1 VWVAKLPWAKSMV
14 EHNKKFNM
22 VCYKVSGKVDGIQK
36 LLIPKFDSLQK
47 HSSRQKCK
55 ITHPWFGVGQ
65 YFIFLNY

>member
-1 VWVAKLPWAKSMV
+1 MWVAKLPWAKSMV

-22 VCYKVSGKVDGIQK
+22 VCYKVFGKVDGIQK

-55 ITHPWFGVGQ
+55 ITHP
-65 YFIFLNY
+65 